1 MAERSLRTLRIG
13 LWVAVGVVA
22 VGLGLAAL
30 LLPRLSAQPEAAPYG
45 AGDYELVDH
54 DGAPVTDGTFAGG
67 KPSLVFFGFTHCPEV
82 CPTTLYEMAGWF
94 EALGSEGEDLNA
106 FFVTVDPERD
116 TPDMLKAYVTAPTD
130 RVTGITG
137 SPEEIAEIIEA
148 WHVHAERIP
157 LENGDYT
164 MDHTASVFLIG
175 PRGEFEGTIAY
186 REAGDVALG
195 KIRNLLAKS

>member
-1 MAERSLRTLRIG
+1 MSASSLKNLRLG
-13 LWVAVGVVA
+13 LWIAVGVVA
-22 VGLGLAAL
+22 VGLGLATL
-30 LLPRLSAQPEAAPYG
+30 LLPRLASQPSAAPYG
-45 AGDYELVDH
+45 TGDYALIDH
-54 DGAPVTDGTFAGG
+54 DGAPVTQATFAGG
-67 KPSLVFFGFTHCPEV
+67 QPSLVFFGFTHCPEV

-94 EALGSEGEDLNA
+94 EALGSEGDDLNA

-130 RVTGITG
+130 RVLGITG
-137 SPEEIAEIIEA
+137 SSEEIAEVIEA

-157 LENGDYT
+157 LDNGDYT

-186 REAGDVALG
+186 REPSDTALG